1 MLLSRSKILNAFKA
15 KVILAFCIFAFSMY
29 SGVSSANIEQPK
41 VIKDLHYG
49 EVLFHFYQ
57 EDYFT
62 SIVHL
67 LAARELDRTSNH
79 VPDDELLLGG
89 IDLSYGLHK
98 EAARIFDKLLQ
109 GNVRDAI
116 KNRAYYYL
124 AKIYYQRG
132 YIDES
137 ADFLS
142 NVSGPVQESVF
153 SELKLLTGQVYLS
166 QGKYTAAIASL
177 GNWKAPKKYKDY
189 KNYANYNIG
198 IAHTK
203 NGNIEQ
209 GIDHLKKVGKLKAK
223 TEAMRTLRDRAN
235 LASGLT
241 LIQND
246 RPAEAIKYLENI
258 RLEGLYSNLALLG
271 IGWANTNANKH
282 NSALAPLME
291 LRNRS
296 AYHSEVQEG
305 ILAIAHAYKEM
316 GLHGRAVQAYE
327 QAAGIY
333 QEEGKELAYS
343 ADQIEQGV
351 LVDALLDRTKGGP
364 QMGWFWSLRDLPELP
379 EVKYFTELLAE
390 HEFHEALK
398 NFRDLLFLKKNLAHW
413 DENIEI
419 YLTMLDTRKARYQK
433 YLPLVQERL
442 NGLDLSKLK
451 AQQDSI
457 SFVLNEI
464 ENDNEFIQLATSDE
478 KRKLAEIDKLEQRL
492 ELLKLQEPENNKVAQ
507 MSEKITLMRG
517 IMRWQIHSAYIERSW
532 NHKQEVSEIERH
544 LSLTPEKSASIK
556 QAITQSV
563 EKFDEFEA
571 RILALHKEIKRL
583 IPIADRVFEE
593 QSRYLEH
600 VAVKELRKREKIL
613 VGYEKHAR
621 YELANAYD
629 VAASVSSSG
638 TSNVEAEEQKPK
650 KSKGWWPW

>member
-1 MLLSRSKILNAFKA
+1 MLVERLIIKTHKVKA
-15 KVILAFCIFAFSMY
+15 KTLLAFCISILLLFS
-29 SGVSSANIEQPK
+29 GATSAKIEQPN

-67 LAARELDRTSNH
+67 LAARQLNRTSNH
-79 VPDDELLLGG
+79 VPEDELLLGG

-98 EAARIFDKLLQ
+98 EATRIFDKLLQ
-109 GNVRDAI
+109 GNVRETI

-132 YIDES
+132 YLDES
-137 ADFLS
+137 ASFLN
-142 NVSGPVQESVF
+142 NVSGPVQESIF
-153 SELKLLTGQVYLS
+153 GELKLLTGQVQMS
-166 QGKYTAAIASL
+166 QGKYDAAIASL
-177 GNWKAPKKYKDY
+177 DNWKAPKSYRH
-189 KNYANYNIG
+189 YANYNLG

-203 NGNIEQ
+203 RGNINT
-209 GIDHLKKVGKLKAK
+209 GIDYLKKVGKLKAK
-223 TEAMRTLRDRAN
+223 TETMRTLRDRAN

-246 RPAEAIKYLENI
+246 RPAESIKYLEKV
-258 RLEGLYSNLALLG
+258 RLDGLYSNLALLG
-271 IGWANTNANKH
+271 IGWANTNANRH
-282 NSALAPLME
+282 DSALAPLME

-305 ILAIAHAYKEM
+305 ILALAHAYNAM

-327 QAAGIY
+327 KAADIY
-333 QEEGKELAYS
+333 LKEAQELSYS
-343 ADQIEQGV
+343 ANEIQQGA

-364 QMGWFWSLRDLPELP
+364 QMGWFWTLRDLPELP

-398 NFRDLLFLKKNLAHW
+398 NFRDLLFLKKNLRHW

-433 YLPLVQERL
+433 YLPLVQQRL
-442 NGLDLSKLK
+442 NGLDLTKLQS
-451 AQQDSI
+451 QQDAL
-457 SFVLNEI
+457 SFAINEI
-464 ENDNEFIQLATSDE
+464 ENDNAFIELATAEE
-478 KRKLAEIDKLEQRL
+478 KRKLAQIEQLEQRL
-492 ELLKLQEPENNKVAQ
+492 ELLKLQEPENNKIAQ
-507 MSEKITLMRG
+507 MREKLDLMRG
-517 IMRWQIHSAYIERSW
+517 IMRWQIHSAYIERKW
-532 NHKQEVSEIERH
+532 NHKQEISEINKH
-544 LSLTPEKSASIK
+544 LSITPDKSASIK
-556 QAITQSV
+556 KAISESV
-563 EKFDEFEA
+563 EKFDEFEV

-600 VAVKELRKREKIL
+600 VAVKELKKREKIL
-613 VGYEKHAR
+613 AGYEKHAR
-621 YELANAYD
+621 YELASAYD
-629 VAASVSSSG
+629 AAASSASSG
-638 TSNVEAEEQKPK
+638 TKPVESQEAKPK
-650 KSKGWWPW
+650 KRGWWPW

>member
-1 MLLSRSKILNAFKA
+1 MLSVRLKTLSIFKA
-15 KVILAFCIFAFSMY
+15 KITLAFCIFALSLVA
-29 SGVSSANIEQPK
+29 STSSANIEQPNI
-41 VIKDLHYG
+41 IKDLHYG

-67 LAARELDRTSNH
+67 LAARELNRTSNH
-79 VPDDELLLGG
+79 VPEDELLLGG

-153 SELKLLTGQVYLS
+153 GELKLLTGQVYMA
-166 QGKYTAAIASL
+166 QGKYSAAIDSL
-177 GNWKAPKKYKDY
+177 DNWKAPKNY
-189 KNYANYNIG
+189 KNYVNYNLG
-198 IAHTK
+198 VAYTK
-203 NGNIEQ
+203 HGNVDK

-223 TEAMRTLRDRAN
+223 TETMRTLRDRAN

-246 RPAEAIKYLENI
+246 RPADAIKYLEKV
-258 RLEGLYSNLALLG
+258 RLDGLYSNLALLG
-271 IGWANTNANKH
+271 IGWANTNADRH
-282 NSALAPLME
+282 DAAIAPLQE

-296 AYHSEVQEG
+296 AYQSEVQEG
-305 ILAIAHAYKEM
+305 VLALAHAYKGM

-327 QAAGIY
+327 NAADIY
-333 QEEGKELAYS
+333 IEEAKELSFA
-343 ADQIEQGV
+343 AHEIERGV

-364 QMGWFWSLRDLPELP
+364 QMGWFWTLRDLPELP

-398 NFRDLLFLKKNLAHW
+398 NFRDLLFLKKNLRHW
-413 DENIEI
+413 DENISI

-433 YLPLVQERL
+433 YLPLVEKRL
-442 NGLDLSKLK
+442 SGLDLSKLQ
-451 AQQDSI
+451 AQQDSL
-457 SFVLNEI
+457 SFILNEI
-464 ENDNEFIQLATSDE
+464 ENDNAFLQLATTEE
-478 KRKLAEIDKLEQRL
+478 KRKLNEIDALEKRL
-492 ELLKLQEPENNKVAQ
+492 ELLKLQEPDNNKIAQ
-507 MSEKITLMRG
+507 MSEKISLMRG
-517 IMRWQIHSAYIERSW
+517 IMRWQIHNAYIERSW
-532 NHKQEVSEIERH
+532 NHKQEVSEIEKH
-544 LSLTPEKSASIK
+544 LSITPEKSASIK
-556 QAITQSV
+556 SAINESV
-563 EKFDEFEA
+563 EKFDAFEV
-571 RILALHKEIKRL
+571 RIHALHKEIKRL
-583 IPIADRVFEE
+583 IPIADRIFEQ

-600 VAVKELRKREKIL
+600 VAVKELKQREKIL

-621 YELANAYD
+621 YALASSYD
-629 VAASVSSSG
+629 AAASNIPNNSASD
-638 TSNVEAEEQKPK
+638 NKDAEAK
-650 KSKGWWPW
+650 KSKKWWKLW

>member
-1 MLLSRSKILNAFKA
+1 MVISLTELLRISKA
-15 KVILAFCIFAFSMY
+15 KINLAFCICVLTLFSGN
-29 SGVSSANIEQPK
+29 SFANIEQPN

-67 LAARELDRTSNH
+67 LAARDLNRTTNH
-79 VPDDELLLGG
+79 MPEDELLLGG

-98 EAARIFDKLLQ
+98 EASRIFDKLLQ

-132 YIDES
+132 YLDES
-137 ADFLS
+137 AGFLS
-142 NVSGPVQESVF
+142 NVSGPVQQSIF
-153 SELKLLTGQVYLS
+153 GELKLLTGQVNMA
-166 QGKYTAAIASL
+166 QGNYDAAISSL
-177 GNWKAPKKYKDY
+177 GKWKAPKNYKE
-189 KNYANYNIG
+189 YANYNLGVAYTKRGDIDKG
-198 IAHTK
+198 I
-203 NGNIEQ
+203 EY
-209 GIDHLKKVGKLKAK
+209 LKKVGKLKAK
-223 TEAMRTLRDRAN
+223 TETMRTLRDRAN

-246 RPAEAIKYLENI
+246 RPEDSIEYLEKV

-271 IGWANTNANKH
+271 IGWANTNSDKH
-282 NSALAPLME
+282 SSAIAPLQE

-305 ILAIAHAYKEM
+305 VLALAHAYNEM

-327 QAAGIY
+327 KAAEIY
-333 QEEGKELAYS
+333 LQEANELAFS
-343 ADQIEQGV
+343 ANEIERGV

-364 QMGWFWSLRDLPELP
+364 QMGWFWTLRDLPELP

-413 DENIEI
+413 DENISI

-433 YLPLVQERL
+433 YLPLVQQRL
-442 NGLDLSKLK
+442 SGLDINKLQ

-457 SFVLNEI
+457 SFALNEI
-464 ENDNEFIQLATSDE
+464 ENDDAFIQLATREE
-478 KRKLAEIDKLEQRL
+478 KKKLAEIDRLELKL
-492 ELLKLQEPENNKVAQ
+492 ELLKQQEPENNKIAQ
-507 MSEKITLMRG
+507 MSEKIALMQG
-517 IMRWQIHSAYIERSW
+517 VMRWQIHSAYIERSW
-532 NHKQEVSEIERH
+532 NHKKEISDVKKH
-544 LSLTPEKSASIK
+544 LSITPEKSVSIK
-556 QAITQSV
+556 RAISKSV
-563 EKFDEFEA
+563 EKFDEFEI

-593 QSRYLEH
+593 QSHYLEH
-600 VAVKELRKREKIL
+600 VAVKELKKREKIL
-613 VGYEKHAR
+613 AGYEKHAR
-621 YELANAYD
+621 YKLASAYD
-629 VAASVSSSG
+629 AAASSTTPGADNSTDDDV
-638 TSNVEAEEQKPK
+638 KPE
-650 KSKGWWPW
+650 KSKKWWKLW

>member
-1 MLLSRSKILNAFKA
+1 MLPELISVLLGMDIYTRWHIVWVNYTHTFVSR
-15 KVILAFCIFAFSMY
+15 LA
-29 SGVSSANIEQPK
+29 
-41 VIKDLHYG
+41 
-49 EVLFHFYQ
+49 
-57 EDYFT
+57 
-62 SIVHL
+62 
-67 LAARELDRTSNH
+67 
-79 VPDDELLLGG
+79 LGG

-98 EAARIFDKLLQ
+98 EASRIFDKLLQ
-109 GNVRDAI
+109 GNVREAI

-142 NVSGPVQESVF
+142 NVSGPVQESIF
-153 SELKLLTGQVYLS
+153 GELKLLTGQVYLS
-166 QGKYTAAIASL
+166 QGKYDAAISSL
-177 GNWKAPKKYKDY
+177 DGWKAKDNYKH
-189 KNYANYNIG
+189 YANFNLG

-203 NGNIEQ
+203 RGNINT

-223 TEAMRTLRDRAN
+223 TETMRTLRDRAN

-246 RPAEAIKYLENI
+246 RPADAIKYLEKV

-282 NSALAPLME
+282 NSALAPLQE

-305 ILAIAHAYKEM
+305 VLALAHAYNEM

-327 QAAGIY
+327 KAAGIY
-333 QEEGKELAYS
+333 SDEAKELSFA
-343 ADQIEQGV
+343 ANEINQGV

-364 QMGWFWSLRDLPELP
+364 QMGWFWTLRDLPELP

-413 DENIEI
+413 DENITI
-419 YLTMLDTRKARYQK
+419 YLTMLETRKARYQK
-433 YLPLVQERL
+433 YLPLVQQRL
-442 NGLDLSKLK
+442 SGLDLSKLQS
-451 AQQDSI
+451 QQDSL

-464 ENDNEFIQLATSDE
+464 ENDNAFIKLATADE
-478 KRKLAEIDKLEQRL
+478 KRKLAQIDELEKRL
-492 ELLKLQEPENNKVAQ
+492 EFLKTQEPENNKIYE
-507 MSEKITLMRG
+507 MSEKISLMRG
-517 IMRWQIHSAYIERSW
+517 LMRWQIHSAYIERSW
-532 NHKQEVSEIERH
+532 NHKQEVADIEKH
-544 LSLTPEKSASIK
+544 LSITPEKTASIK
-556 QAITQSV
+556 HAINESV
-563 EKFDEFEA
+563 EEFDEFEV

-600 VAVKELRKREKIL
+600 VAVKELKQREKIL
-613 VGYEKHAR
+613 AGYEKHAR
-621 YELANAYD
+621 YELASAYD
-629 VAASVSSSG
+629 AAATA
-638 TSNVEAEEQKPK
+638 TSPGSDAIDVEDLKEKKAKKWWKP
-650 KSKGWWPW
+650 W

>member
-1 MLLSRSKILNAFKA
+1 MRVLKA
-15 KVILAFCIFAFSMY
+15 KSFLAFCVILLSLAGGS
-29 SGVSSANIEQPK
+29 SGANIEQPN
-41 VIKDLHYG
+41 VIKNLHYG

-67 LAARELDRTSNH
+67 LAARELNRTNHH
-79 VPDDELLLGG
+79 VPEDELLLGG

-98 EAARIFDKLLQ
+98 EASRIFDKLLQ
-109 GNVRDAI
+109 GNVRDVI

-142 NVSGPVQESVF
+142 NVSGPVQDSIF
-153 SELKLLTGQVYLS
+153 GELKLLTGQVYLS
-166 QGKYTAAIASL
+166 QGKYDAAISSL
-177 GNWKAPKKYKDY
+177 DGWKAKDSYKH
-189 KNYANYNIG
+189 YANFNLG
-198 IAHTK
+198 IAHAK
-203 NGNIEQ
+203 RGNINT

-223 TEAMRTLRDRAN
+223 TETMRTLRDRAN

-246 RPAEAIKYLENI
+246 RPADAIKYLEKV
-258 RLEGLYSNLALLG
+258 RLDGLYSNLALLG
-271 IGWANTNANKH
+271 IGWANTNANRH
-282 NSALAPLME
+282 SSALAPLQE

-305 ILAIAHAYKEM
+305 VLALAHAYNEM

-327 QAAGIY
+327 KAAGIY
-333 QEEGKELAYS
+333 SDEAKELSFA
-343 ADQIEQGV
+343 ANEINQGV

-364 QMGWFWSLRDLPELP
+364 QMGWFWTLRDLPELP

-413 DENIEI
+413 DENITI

-433 YLPLVQERL
+433 YLPLVQQRL
-442 NGLDLSKLK
+442 SGLDLSKLQS
-451 AQQDSI
+451 QQDSL

-464 ENDNEFIQLATSDE
+464 ENDNAFIKLATADE
-478 KRKLAEIDKLEQRL
+478 KRKLAQIDELEKRL
-492 ELLKLQEPENNKVAQ
+492 EFLKSQEPENNKISE
-507 MSEKITLMRG
+507 MSEKISLMRG
-517 IMRWQIHSAYIERSW
+517 LMRWQIHSAYIERSW
-532 NHKQEVSEIERH
+532 NHKQEVADIEKH
-544 LSLTPEKSASIK
+544 LSITPEKSSSIK
-556 QAITQSV
+556 QAINESV
-563 EKFDEFEA
+563 EKFDEFEV

-583 IPIADRVFEE
+583 IPIADRVFAE

-600 VAVKELRKREKIL
+600 VAVKELKQREKIL
-613 VGYEKHAR
+613 AGYEKHAR
-621 YELANAYD
+621 YELASAYD
-629 VAASVSSSG
+629 AAATA
-638 TSNVEAEEQKPK
+638 TSPGADAINVDDASEK
-650 KSKGWWPW
+650 KSKGWWKLW

>member
-1 MLLSRSKILNAFKA
+1 MSLFSTKALNIFKA
-15 KVILAFCIFAFSMY
+15 KATLAFYICVLSLFAGM
-29 SGVSSANIEQPK
+29 SSANIEQPNI
-41 VIKDLHYG
+41 IKDLHYG

-67 LAARELDRTSNH
+67 LAARDLNRTTNH

-89 IDLSYGLHK
+89 IDLSYGLHN
-98 EAARIFDKLLQ
+98 EASRIFDKLLQ

-132 YIDES
+132 FIDES

-153 SELKLLTGQVYLS
+153 GELKLLTGQVHMA
-166 QGKYTAAIASL
+166 QGKYDAAIASL
-177 GNWKAPKKYKDY
+177 DKWKAPKNY
-189 KNYANYNIG
+189 KNYANYNLG
-198 IAHTK
+198 IAYTK
-203 NGNIEQ
+203 RGNVDK

-223 TEAMRTLRDRAN
+223 TETMRTLRDRAN

-246 RPAEAIKYLENI
+246 RPADAIKYLEKV

-271 IGWANTNANKH
+271 IGWANTNAKKH
-282 NSALAPLME
+282 NAALAPLQE

-305 ILAIAHAYKEM
+305 ALALAHAYNEM

-327 QAAGIY
+327 QAADIY
-333 QEEGKELAYS
+333 LDEAKELAYS

-364 QMGWFWSLRDLPELP
+364 QMGWFWTLRDLPELP

-413 DENIEI
+413 DENVSI

-433 YLPLVQERL
+433 YLPLVQQRL

-464 ENDNEFIQLATSDE
+464 ENDNAFIQLATTEE
-478 KRKLAEIDKLEQRL
+478 KRKLAEIDQLEQRL
-492 ELLKLQEPENNKVAQ
+492 ELLKLQEPENNKIAQ

-532 NHKQEVSEIERH
+532 NHKQEVSEIEKH
-544 LSLTPEKSASIK
+544 LSITPEKSVSIK
-556 QAITQSV
+556 KAITESV
-563 EKFDEFEA
+563 VKFDEFEA

-583 IPIADRVFEE
+583 IPIANRVFDE

-600 VAVKELRKREKIL
+600 VAVKELNKRENIL

-621 YELANAYD
+621 YQLASAYD
-629 VAASVSSSG
+629 AAASTTPGADNNDSQD
-638 TSNVEAEEQKPK
+638 TQDE
-650 KSKGWWPW
+650 KSKKWWKLW

>member
-1 MLLSRSKILNAFKA
+1 MLLSRLKILRVFKA
-15 KVILAFCIFAFSMY
+15 KVYLAFYIC
-29 SGVSSANIEQPK
+29 VLLLLSSISAANIEQPN
-41 VIKDLHYG
+41 VIKNLHYG

-67 LAARELDRTSNH
+67 LAARDLNRTSH
-79 VPDDELLLGG
+79 HIPDDELLLGG

-98 EAARIFDKLLQ
+98 EASRIFDKLLQ
-109 GNVRDAI
+109 GNVRDVI

-153 SELKLLTGQVYLS
+153 GELKLLTGQVYMA
-166 QGKYTAAIASL
+166 QGKYDAAISSL
-177 GNWKAPKKYKDY
+177 DDWKAPKSYKHYADY
-189 KNYANYNIG
+189 NLG
-198 IAHTK
+198 IAYTK
-203 NGNIEQ
+203 RGHVDKGIE
-209 GIDHLKKVGKLKAK
+209 HLKKVGKLKAK
-223 TEAMRTLRDRAN
+223 TETMRTLRDRAN

-241 LIQND
+241 LIQNEH
-246 RPAEAIKYLENI
+246 PADAIKYLEKV

-282 NSALAPLME
+282 NAALAPLQE

-296 AYHSEVQEG
+296 AYHPEVQEG
-305 ILAIAHAYKEM
+305 VLALAHAYNEM
-316 GLHGRAVQAYE
+316 GLPGRAVKAYE
-327 QAAGIY
+327 QAADIY
-333 QEEGKELAYS
+333 LEEAKELAYS
-343 ADQIEQGV
+343 ANEIEQGV

-364 QMGWFWSLRDLPELP
+364 QMGWFWTLRDLPELP

-398 NFRDLLFLKKNLAHW
+398 NFRDLLFLKKNLTHW
-413 DENIEI
+413 DENISI

-433 YLPLVQERL
+433 YLPLVQKRL
-442 NGLDLSKLK
+442 SGLDLSKLQ

-464 ENDNEFIQLATSDE
+464 ENDNAFIQLATAEE
-478 KRKLAEIDKLEQRL
+478 KRKLAEIDALEQRL
-492 ELLKLQEPENNKVAQ
+492 GLLKLQEPDNNKIAQ
-507 MSEKITLMRG
+507 MSEKVSLMRG
-517 IMRWQIHSAYIERSW
+517 IMKWQIHSAYIERTW
-532 NHKQEVSEIERH
+532 NHKQEISEIEKH
-544 LSLTPEKSASIK
+544 LSITPEKSVSIK
-556 QAITQSV
+556 KAITDSV

-583 IPIADRVFEE
+583 IPIANRVFEE

-600 VAVKELRKREKIL
+600 VAVKELKHREKIL
-613 VGYEKHAR
+613 AGYEKHAR
-621 YELANAYD
+621 YELASSYD
-629 VAASVSSSG
+629 AAASSITPGADKSSAQE
-638 TSNVEAEEQKPK
+638 TKPE
-650 KSKGWWPW
+650 KSKKWWKLW

>member
-1 MLLSRSKILNAFKA
+1 MSLFRTKTLNVFKA
-15 KVILAFCIFAFSMY
+15 KANLAFCICVLSL
-29 SGVSSANIEQPK
+29 STGVSSANIEQPNI
-41 VIKDLHYG
+41 IKDLHYG

-67 LAARELDRTSNH
+67 LAARDLNRTTNH

-98 EAARIFDKLLQ
+98 EASRIFDRLLQ

-153 SELKLLTGQVYLS
+153 GELKLLTGQVYMA
-166 QGKYTAAIASL
+166 QGKYDAAIASL
-177 GNWKAPKKYKDY
+177 DKWKAPKNYQ
-189 KNYANYNIG
+189 NYADYNLG
-198 IAHTK
+198 IAYTK
-203 NGNIEQ
+203 RGNVDK

-223 TEAMRTLRDRAN
+223 TETMRTLRDRAN

-241 LIQND
+241 LIQDD
-246 RPAEAIKYLENI
+246 RPADAIKYLEKV

-271 IGWANTNANKH
+271 IGWANTNAKKH
-282 NSALAPLME
+282 NAALAPLQV

-305 ILAIAHAYKEM
+305 VLALAHAYNEM

-327 QAAGIY
+327 QASDIY
-333 QEEGKELAYS
+333 LEEAKELAYS

-364 QMGWFWSLRDLPELP
+364 QMGWFWTLRDLPELP

-413 DENIEI
+413 DENISI

-433 YLPLVQERL
+433 YLPLVQQRL

-464 ENDNEFIQLATSDE
+464 ENDNAFIQLATTEE
-478 KRKLAEIDKLEQRL
+478 KRKLAEIDQLEKRL
-492 ELLKLQEPENNKVAQ
+492 ELLKLQEPENNKIAQ
-507 MSEKITLMRG
+507 MSEKIALMRG
-517 IMRWQIHSAYIERSW
+517 IMRWQIHSAYVERSW
-532 NHKQEVSEIERH
+532 NHKQEISEIEKH
-544 LSLTPEKSASIK
+544 LSITPEKSVSIK
-556 QAITQSV
+556 RAITESV

-571 RILALHKEIKRL
+571 RILALHKEVKRL

-600 VAVKELRKREKIL
+600 VAVKELKQREKIL

-621 YELANAYD
+621 YQLASAYD
-629 VAASVSSSG
+629 AAASSTIPGADENDS
-638 TSNVEAEEQKPK
+638 EDALPE
-650 KSKGWWPW
+650 KSKKWWKLW

>member
-1 MLLSRSKILNAFKA
+1 MLLLRGKTLRVFKA
-15 KVILAFCIFAFSMY
+15 KAILAFCICALSLFS
-29 SGVSSANIEQPK
+29 SVSTANIDEPN
-41 VIKDLHYG
+41 VIKNLHYG

-67 LAARELDRTSNH
+67 LAARDLDRTSHH

-98 EAARIFDKLLQ
+98 EASRIFDKLLQ

-153 SELKLLTGQVYLS
+153 GELKLLTGQVYMA
-166 QGKYTAAIASL
+166 QGKYDAAISSL
-177 GNWKAPKKYKDY
+177 DKWKAPKEY
-189 KNYANYNIG
+189 KNYANYNLG
-198 IAHTK
+198 IAYTK
-203 NGNIEQ
+203 SGHVDKGVEY
-209 GIDHLKKVGKLKAK
+209 LKKVGKLKAK
-223 TEAMRTLRDRAN
+223 TENMRTLRDRAN

-246 RPAEAIKYLENI
+246 HPADAIKYLEKV

-271 IGWANTNANKH
+271 IGWANTNANQH
-282 NSALAPLME
+282 NAALAPLQE

-305 ILAIAHAYKEM
+305 VLALAHAYNEM
-316 GLHGRAVQAYE
+316 GLHGRAVKAYE
-327 QAAGIY
+327 QAADIY
-333 QEEGKELAYS
+333 LEEAKELSLA
-343 ADQIEQGV
+343 ANEIEQGV

-364 QMGWFWSLRDLPELP
+364 QMGWFWTLRDLPDFP
-379 EVKYFTELLAE
+379 EVKYFTELLGE

-413 DENIEI
+413 DENISI

-433 YLPLVQERL
+433 YLPLVQQRL
-442 NGLDLSKLK
+442 SGLDLSKLQ

-464 ENDNEFIQLATSDE
+464 ENDNAFIQLATAEE
-478 KRKLAEIDKLEQRL
+478 KRKLANIDALEQRL
-492 ELLKLQEPENNKVAQ
+492 ELLKLQEPDNNKIAQ
-507 MSEKITLMRG
+507 MSEKIALMRG
-517 IMRWQIHSAYIERSW
+517 IMKWQIHSAYIERTW
-532 NHKQEVSEIERH
+532 NHKQQISEIEKH
-544 LSLTPEKSASIK
+544 LAITPEKSVSIK
-556 QAITQSV
+556 KAITESV
-563 EKFDEFEA
+563 EKFDEFET

-583 IPIADRVFEE
+583 IPIANRVFEE

-600 VAVKELRKREKIL
+600 VAVKELKQRENIL
-613 VGYEKHAR
+613 AGYEKHAR
-621 YELANAYD
+621 YKLASSYD
-629 VAASVSSSG
+629 AAASSIIPGADESSDQN
-638 TSNVEAEEQKPK
+638 TKPE
-650 KSKGWWPW
+650 KSKKWWKLW

>member
-1 MLLSRSKILNAFKA
+1 MLLSRTKTLNVFKA
-15 KVILAFCIFAFSMY
+15 KANLAFCVFALSLC
-29 SGVSSANIEQPK
+29 SAVSFANIQQPNI
-41 VIKDLHYG
+41 IKDLHYG

-67 LAARELDRTSNH
+67 LAARDLNRTTNH

-98 EAARIFDKLLQ
+98 EASRIFDRLLQ

-153 SELKLLTGQVYLS
+153 GELKLLTGQVYMA
-166 QGKYTAAIASL
+166 QGKYDAAISSL
-177 GNWKAPKKYKDY
+177 DKWKAPKNY
-189 KNYANYNIG
+189 KNYADYNLG
-198 IAHTK
+198 IAYTK
-203 NGNIEQ
+203 RGNVDKGIE
-209 GIDHLKKVGKLKAK
+209 HLKKVGKLKAK
-223 TEAMRTLRDRAN
+223 TETMRTLRDRAN

-246 RPAEAIKYLENI
+246 RPADAIKYLEKV

-271 IGWANTNANKH
+271 IGWANTNAKKH
-282 NSALAPLME
+282 DAALAPLQE

-305 ILAIAHAYKEM
+305 VLALAHAYNEM
-316 GLHGRAVQAYE
+316 GLLGRAVQAYE
-327 QAAGIY
+327 QAADIY
-333 QEEGKELAYS
+333 QEEAKELAYS
-343 ADQIEQGV
+343 ANQIEQGV

-364 QMGWFWSLRDLPELP
+364 QMGWFWTLRDLPELP

-413 DENIEI
+413 DENISI

-433 YLPLVQERL
+433 YLPLVQQRL

-457 SFVLNEI
+457 SLVLNEI
-464 ENDNEFIQLATSDE
+464 ENDNAFLQLATAEE
-478 KRKLAEIDKLEQRL
+478 KRKLAEISQLERRL
-492 ELLKLQEPENNKVAQ
+492 ELVKLQEPENKKIAQ
-507 MSEKITLMRG
+507 MSEKIALMRG
-517 IMRWQIHSAYIERSW
+517 IMHWQIYSAYIERSW
-532 NHKQEVSEIERH
+532 NHKQEVSEIEKH
-544 LSLTPEKSASIK
+544 LSITPEKSVSIK
-556 QAITQSV
+556 RAITESV

-583 IPIADRVFEE
+583 IPIANRVFEE

-600 VAVKELRKREKIL
+600 VAVKELNHREKIL
-613 VGYEKHAR
+613 TGYEKHAR
-621 YELANAYD
+621 YQLASAYD
-629 VAASVSSSG
+629 AAASSTIPG
-638 TSNVEAEEQKPK
+638 ADENNPEDTQHE
-650 KSKGWWPW
+650 KSKKWWKLW

>member
-1 MLLSRSKILNAFKA
+1 MFLLF
-15 KVILAFCIFAFSMY
+15 
-29 SGVSSANIEQPK
+29 SGVSVANIAQPN

-67 LAARELDRTSNH
+67 LAARELNRTSRH

-98 EAARIFDKLLQ
+98 EASRIFDKLLQ

-153 SELKLLTGQVYLS
+153 GELKLLTGQVYMA
-166 QGKYTAAIASL
+166 QGKYDAAISSL
-177 GNWKAPKKYKDY
+177 DNWKAPKSYKHYADY
-189 KNYANYNIG
+189 NLG
-198 IAHTK
+198 IAYAK
-203 NGNIEQ
+203 RGQVDKGIE
-209 GIDHLKKVGKLKAK
+209 HLKKVGKLKAK
-223 TEAMRTLRDRAN
+223 TETMRTLRDRAN

-241 LIQND
+241 LIQNE
-246 RPAEAIKYLENI
+246 RPADAIKYLEKV

-282 NSALAPLME
+282 NAALAPLQE

-305 ILAIAHAYKEM
+305 VLALAHAYNEM
-316 GLHGRAVQAYE
+316 GLHGRAVKAYE
-327 QAAGIY
+327 QAADIY
-333 QEEGKELAYS
+333 SEEAKELAYS
-343 ADQIEQGV
+343 ANEIEQGV
-351 LVDALLDRTKGGP
+351 LVDALLDHTKGGP
-364 QMGWFWSLRDLPELP
+364 QMGWFWTLRDLPELP

-413 DENIEI
+413 DKNISI
-419 YLTMLDTRKARYQK
+419 YLTMLNTRKARYEK
-433 YLPLVQERL
+433 YLPLVQQRL
-442 NGLDLSKLK
+442 SGLDLSKLK

-457 SFVLNEI
+457 SFALNEI
-464 ENDNEFIQLATSDE
+464 ENDNAFIQLATAEE
-478 KRKLAEIDKLEQRL
+478 KRKLSEINALEQRL
-492 ELLKLQEPENNKVAQ
+492 ELLKLQEPDNNKIAQ
-507 MSEKITLMRG
+507 MSEKIILMRG
-517 IMRWQIHSAYIERSW
+517 IMKWQIHNAYIERTW
-532 NHKQEVSEIERH
+532 NHKQEISEIEKH
-544 LSLTPEKSASIK
+544 LSITPEKSASIK
-556 QAITQSV
+556 KAITESV

-593 QSRYLEH
+593 QSRYLEY
-600 VAVKELRKREKIL
+600 VAVKELKHREKIL
-613 VGYEKHAR
+613 AGYEKHAR
-621 YELANAYD
+621 YELASSYD
-629 VAASVSSSG
+629 AAASSIIPSADESSAQD
-638 TSNVEAEEQKPK
+638 TKPE
-650 KSKGWWPW
+650 KSKKWWELW

>member
-1 MLLSRSKILNAFKA
+1 MSFPRLEMLGKFKA
-15 KVILAFCIFAFSMY
+15 KAILAFCVYVLSLF
-29 SGVSSANIEQPK
+29 SGVSSANIEQPST
-41 VIKDLHYG
+41 IKDLHYG

-67 LAARELDRTSNH
+67 LAARDLNRTTNH
-79 VPDDELLLGG
+79 IPEDELLLGG

-98 EAARIFDKLLQ
+98 EASRIFDKLLQ

-137 ADFLS
+137 ANFLS
-142 NVSGPVQESVF
+142 NVYGPVQESVF
-153 SELKLLTGQVYLS
+153 GELKLLTGQVYMA
-166 QGKYTAAIASL
+166 QGKYDAAISSL
-177 GNWKAPKKYKDY
+177 DNWKAPKSHE
-189 KNYANYNIG
+189 NYADYNLG
-198 IAHTK
+198 IAYTK
-203 NGNIEQ
+203 RGNIDK
-209 GIDHLKKVGKLKAK
+209 GIEHLKKVGKLKAK
-223 TEAMRTLRDRAN
+223 TETMRTLRDRAN

-246 RPAEAIKYLENI
+246 RPADAIEYLEKV

-271 IGWANTNANKH
+271 IGWANSNANRH
-282 NSALAPLME
+282 SASLGPLQE

-305 ILAIAHAYKEM
+305 VLALAHAYNEL

-333 QEEGKELAYS
+333 NEEAKALSFAAHE
-343 ADQIEQGV
+343 IERGV

-364 QMGWFWSLRDLPELP
+364 KMGWFWALRDLPELP

-413 DENIEI
+413 DENISI

-433 YLPLVQERL
+433 YLPLVQQRL
-442 NGLDLSKLK
+442 SGLDLNELK
-451 AQQDSI
+451 SQQDSL
-457 SFVLNEI
+457 SSELNEI
-464 ENDNEFIQLATSDE
+464 EKDNAFIQLATAEE
-478 KRKLAEIDKLEQRL
+478 KQKLSEIDKLEQRL
-492 ELLKLQEPENNKVAQ
+492 ELLKLQEPDNNKITQ
-507 MSEKITLMRG
+507 MSEKTALMRG
-517 IMRWQIHSAYIERSW
+517 IMHWKIHNAYIERSW
-532 NHKQEVSEIERH
+532 NHKQEISEIEKH
-544 LSLTPEKSASIK
+544 LSITPEKSVSIK
-556 QAITQSV
+556 NAITESV
-563 EKFDEFEA
+563 EKFDAFEA

-583 IPIADRVFEE
+583 IPIADRVFDE

-600 VAVKELRKREKIL
+600 VAVKELKHREKIL

-621 YELANAYD
+621 YELASSYD
-629 VAASVSSSG
+629 AAASSIVPGGEETSSEDSK
-638 TSNVEAEEQKPK
+638 SESPK
-650 KSKGWWPW
+650 KRWKLW

>member
-1 MLLSRSKILNAFKA
+1 MSVIQHKSIILKA
-15 KVILAFCIFAFSMY
+15 KATLAFCIILLSIFA
-29 SGVSSANIEQPK
+29 GTSSANIEQPN
-41 VIKDLHYG
+41 VIKNLHYG

-67 LAARELDRTSNH
+67 LAARELNRTNHH
-79 VPDDELLLGG
+79 VPEDELLLGG

-98 EAARIFDKLLQ
+98 EASRIFDKLLQ

-132 YIDES
+132 YLDES

-142 NVSGPVQESVF
+142 NVSGPVQESIF
-153 SELKLLTGQVYLS
+153 GELKLLTGQVYLS
-166 QGKYTAAIASL
+166 QGKYDAAISSL
-177 GNWKAPKKYKDY
+177 DGWKAKDSYKH
-189 KNYANYNIG
+189 YANFNLG

-203 NGNIEQ
+203 RGNIDT

-223 TEAMRTLRDRAN
+223 TETMRTLRDRAN

-246 RPAEAIKYLENI
+246 RPADAIKYLEKV

-282 NSALAPLME
+282 DSALAPLQE

-305 ILAIAHAYKEM
+305 VLALAHAYNEM

-327 QAAGIY
+327 KAADIY
-333 QEEGKELAYS
+333 SDEAKELSFA
-343 ADQIEQGV
+343 ANEINQGV
-351 LVDALLDRTKGGP
+351 LVDALLDRTKSGP
-364 QMGWFWSLRDLPELP
+364 QMGWFWTLRDLPELP

-413 DENIEI
+413 DENISI

-433 YLPLVQERL
+433 YLPLVQQRL
-442 NGLDLSKLK
+442 NGLDLSKLQS
-451 AQQDSI
+451 QQDSL

-464 ENDNEFIQLATSDE
+464 ENDNAFIKLATADE
-478 KRKLAEIDKLEQRL
+478 KRKLAQIDELEKRL
-492 ELLKLQEPENNKVAQ
+492 EFLKVQEPDNNKISE
-507 MSEKITLMRG
+507 MSEKISLMRG
-517 IMRWQIHSAYIERSW
+517 LMRWQIHSAYIERSW
-532 NHKQEVSEIERH
+532 NHKQEVADIEKH
-544 LSLTPEKSASIK
+544 LSITPEKSASIK
-556 QAITQSV
+556 QAISESV
-563 EKFDEFEA
+563 EKFDEFEI
-571 RILALHKEIKRL
+571 RILALQKEIKRL

-600 VAVKELRKREKIL
+600 VAVKELKQREKIL
-613 VGYEKHAR
+613 AGYEKHAR
-621 YELANAYD
+621 YQLASAYD
-629 VAASVSSSG
+629 AAATATSPGAKAIDVEDSG
-638 TSNVEAEEQKPK
+638 EK
-650 KSKGWWPW
+650 KAKKWRKLW

>member
-1 MLLSRSKILNAFKA
+1 M
-15 KVILAFCIFAFSMY
+15 V
-29 SGVSSANIEQPK
+29 
-41 VIKDLHYG
+41 
-49 EVLFHFYQ
+49 FHFYQ

-67 LAARELDRTSNH
+67 LAARELNRTSNH

-98 EAARIFDKLLQ
+98 ESARIFNRLLQ

-153 SELKLLTGQVYLS
+153 SELKLLTGQVYLA
-166 QGKYTAAIASL
+166 QGNYNGAISSL
-177 GNWKAPKKYKDY
+177 GSWKAPKAY
-189 KNYANYNIG
+189 KNYANYNLG
-198 IAHTK
+198 IAYTK
-203 NGNIEQ
+203 TGNIKE

-223 TEAMRTLRDRAN
+223 TENMRTLRDRAN

-246 RPAEAIKYLENI
+246 RPAEAIKYLEKI

-271 IGWANTNANKH
+271 IGWANTNAEKH
-282 NSALAPLME
+282 DSALAPLME

-305 ILAIAHAYKEM
+305 ILALAHAYKEM

-327 QAAGIY
+327 KAANIY
-333 QEEGKELAYS
+333 LEEGKELAYS
-343 ADQIEQGV
+343 ANQIEQGA
-351 LVDALLDRTKGGP
+351 LVNALLDRTKGGP
-364 QMGWFWSLRDLPELP
+364 QMGWFWTLRDLPELP

-413 DENIEI
+413 DENISI

-433 YLPLVQERL
+433 YLPLVQQRL
-442 NGLDLSKLK
+442 ND
-451 AQQDSI
+451 
-457 SFVLNEI
+457 F
-464 ENDNEFIQLATSDE
+464 
-478 KRKLAEIDKLEQRL
+478 
-492 ELLKLQEPENNKVAQ
+492 
-507 MSEKITLMRG
+507 
-517 IMRWQIHSAYIERSW
+517 
-532 NHKQEVSEIERH
+532 
-544 LSLTPEKSASIK
+544 
-556 QAITQSV
+556 
-563 EKFDEFEA
+563 
-571 RILALHKEIKRL
+571 
-583 IPIADRVFEE
+583 
-593 QSRYLEH
+593 
-600 VAVKELRKREKIL
+600 
-613 VGYEKHAR
+613 
-621 YELANAYD
+621 
-629 VAASVSSSG
+629 
-638 TSNVEAEEQKPK
+638 
-650 KSKGWWPW
+650 

>member
-1 MLLSRSKILNAFKA
+1 MLPVRLKTMRSIKA
-15 KVILAFCIFAFSMY
+15 KASLAFFICVLLLF
-29 SGVSSANIEQPK
+29 SGVSNANIERPN
-41 VIKDLHYG
+41 VVKDLHYG

-67 LAARELDRTSNH
+67 LAARDLNRTSHH

-98 EAARIFDKLLQ
+98 EASRIFDRLLQ

-132 YIDES
+132 YINEA

-142 NVSGPVQESVF
+142 NVSGPVQESIF
-153 SELKLLTGQVYLS
+153 GELKLLTGQVYIA
-166 QGKYTAAIASL
+166 QGKYNAAISSL
-177 GNWKAPKKYKDY
+177 EKWKAPRNY
-189 KNYANYNIG
+189 KNFANYNLG
-198 IAHTK
+198 IAYTK
-203 NGNIEQ
+203 SGNIDG
-209 GIDHLKKVGKLKAK
+209 GIDYLKKVSKQKAK
-223 TEAMRTLRDRAN
+223 TENALTLRDRAN

-246 RPAEAIKYLENI
+246 RPAEAIKYLEKV
-258 RLEGLYSNLALLG
+258 RVDGLYSNLALLG
-271 IGWANTNANKH
+271 IGWANTSAKRY

-305 ILAIAHAYKEM
+305 GLALARAYYEM

-327 QAAGIY
+327 QAADIY
-333 QEEGKELAYS
+333 LAEAQELSKAAKE
-343 ADQIEQGV
+343 IERGA

-364 QMGWFWSLRDLPELP
+364 QMGWFWTLRDLPELP

-398 NFRDLLFLKKNLAHW
+398 NFRDLLFLRKNLAYW
-413 DENIEI
+413 DENISI

-433 YLPLVQERL
+433 YLPLVQQRL
-442 NGLDLSKLK
+442 NGLDLSKL
-451 AQQDSI
+451 QNQRDSL

-464 ENDNEFIQLATSDE
+464 ENDNAFIQLATAE
-478 KRKLAEIDKLEQRL
+478 EMQKLAQIDQLEQRL
-492 ELLKLQEPENNKVAQ
+492 ELIKLREPENNKIVQ
-507 MSEKITLMRG
+507 MSEKIALMRG
-517 IMRWQIHSAYIERSW
+517 IMRWQIHNAYIERAW
-532 NHKQEVSEIERH
+532 KNKQEISEIEKH
-544 LSLTPEKSASIK
+544 LSVTPEKSASIK
-556 QAITQSV
+556 KAISESV
-563 EKFDEFEA
+563 EKFDEFEV
-571 RILALHKEIKRL
+571 RILALQKEIKRL
-583 IPIADRVFEE
+583 IPIADRVFAE

-600 VAVKELRKREKIL
+600 VAVKELKHREKYL

-621 YELANAYD
+621 YALASAYD
-629 VAASVSSSG
+629 AAASIPPGS
-638 TSNVEAEEQKPK
+638 TDTDLEESEVK
-650 KSKGWWPW
+650 KSKKWWKLW